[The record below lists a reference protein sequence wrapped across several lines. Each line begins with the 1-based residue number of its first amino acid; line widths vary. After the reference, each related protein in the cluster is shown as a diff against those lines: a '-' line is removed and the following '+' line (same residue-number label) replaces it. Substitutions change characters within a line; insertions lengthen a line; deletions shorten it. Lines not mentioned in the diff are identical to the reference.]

1 MYADQFIDRFTHIE
15 GHWEEPLVDACSHP
29 HQNIAGNAYRGC
41 NRSFLPLVSTFRG
54 YRLPLW
60 MTAGQ
65 MQDLSVWPRRGTSG
79 VPVSFTDIFIRERET
94 GRRSKVT
101 PEQFDAMTDEQR
113 REKDLMKVFRTRW
126 YKVFNICQTTFSDVY
141 PDTMAEIERLFGA
154 DGGQRM
160 DSPQLDE
167 MVSQDSWLCPIRV
180 DPGCMMAS
188 YDRETDSIRMP
199 PKFRYSDDRAY
210 YSALL
215 REMARSTGSEMRLDR
230 GIWSDL
236 SGDVAKESL
245 VSELS
250 AASMGAVLGLGVTM
264 DASSERFLKKWI
276 DDIGAQPQFIYEAV
290 REASRAAD
298 CLGSVLGLDMVK
310 GVDVCQILERQ
321 EKEKAE
327 KAQKR
332 KEERLS
338 RRSDTGTVRIQQ
350 RSHSHR
356 RL

>member
-1 MYADQFIDRFTHIE
+1 
-15 GHWEEPLVDACSHP
+15 
-29 HQNIAGNAYRGC
+29 
-41 NRSFLPLVSTFRG
+41 
-54 YRLPLW
+54 
-60 MTAGQ
+60 
-65 MQDLSVWPRRGTSG
+65 
-79 VPVSFTDIFIRERET
+79 
-94 GRRSKVT
+94 
-101 PEQFDAMTDEQR
+101 
-113 REKDLMKVFRTRW
+113 
-126 YKVFNICQTTFSDVY
+126 
-141 PDTMAEIERLFGA
+141 
-154 DGGQRM
+154 
-160 DSPQLDE
+160 
-167 MVSQDSWLCPIRV
+167 
-180 DPGCMMAS
+180 
-188 YDRETDSIRMP
+188 MP

-236 SGDVAKESL
+236 SGDVAKEAL

>member
-1 MYADQFIDRFTHIE
+1 
-15 GHWEEPLVDACSHP
+15 
-29 HQNIAGNAYRGC
+29 
-41 NRSFLPLVSTFRG
+41 
-54 YRLPLW
+54 
-60 MTAGQ
+60 
-65 MQDLSVWPRRGTSG
+65 
-79 VPVSFTDIFIRERET
+79 
-94 GRRSKVT
+94 
-101 PEQFDAMTDEQR
+101 
-113 REKDLMKVFRTRW
+113 
-126 YKVFNICQTTFSDVY
+126 
-141 PDTMAEIERLFGA
+141 
-154 DGGQRM
+154 
-160 DSPQLDE
+160 
-167 MVSQDSWLCPIRV
+167 
-180 DPGCMMAS
+180 
-188 YDRETDSIRMP
+188 
-199 PKFRYSDDRAY
+199 
-210 YSALL
+210 
-215 REMARSTGSEMRLDR
+215 MRLDR

-236 SGDVAKESL
+236 SGDVAKEAL

-298 CLGSVLGLDMVK
+298 CLGSVLGLDMAK
-310 GVDVCQILERQ
+310 GVDVCEILERQ